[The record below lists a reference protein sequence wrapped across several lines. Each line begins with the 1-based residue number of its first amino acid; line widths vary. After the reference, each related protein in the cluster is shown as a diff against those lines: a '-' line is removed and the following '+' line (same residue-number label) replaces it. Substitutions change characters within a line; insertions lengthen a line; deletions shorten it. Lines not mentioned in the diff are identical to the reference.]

1 MQTPME
7 GHPLAGYYPEGD
19 MENAAGED
27 WRFGSL
33 ASATVPATG
42 MDADGKLICLAAGGA
57 DWTEAGGRA
66 IFMAGSENTIIGPD
80 FQRSQMHYYPGAE
93 LAVIDGAGHT
103 MIGEKP
109 EESLNVIREFLED

>member
-1 MQTPME
+1 MSQTTSQTY
-7 GHPLAGYYPEGD
+7 PL

-27 WRFGSL
+27 WRFSSL
-33 ASATVPATG
+33 ASTSVPASG
-42 MDADGKLICLAAGGA
+42 MDSEGRLVCLASGGV
-57 DWTEAGGRA
+57 DWATGGGKTLF
-66 IFMAGSENTIIGPD
+66 IAGSENIIIGPE

-109 EESLNVIREFLED
+109 EESLAVIREFLED